1 MIYIYFLSFY
11 IIFFKLLYRKWR
23 KIITLGCSKNSSVDF
38 NCWGH
43 WNKMITALPSVC
55 QHQRCSVL
63 SRRAVTLFHQV
74 VALCLGSHCSSPKAG
89 WLSLPARSSGHGSAP
104 LEAFCDRVSLA
115 AWMHRV
121 TPWRSPHYIL
131 LWLLFSFLFLITDT
145 WLFYVIF
152 VPLHVTTVASFF
164 LSW

>member
-1 MIYIYFLSFY
+1 MSFY
-11 IIFFKLLYRKWR
+11 IFFKWLYRKWR
-23 KIITLGCSKNSSVDF
+23 KIITLVCSKNSSVDF

-43 WNKMITALPSVC
+43 WNKMITALPSAC
-55 QHQRCSVL
+55 QHQRRSVR

-104 LEAFCDRVSLA
+104 LEAFCDRVSLT

-121 TPWRSPHYIL
+121 TPWRSPHYISL
-131 LWLLFSFLFLITDT
+131 LLLFYFIRHMAILWCYLRTLFSMLRQ
-145 WLFYVIF
+145 
-152 VPLHVTTVASFF
+152 
-164 LSW
+164 